1 MIRQFAGTS
10 IAAAVLAALL
20 VMLPQHAGTAQAQA
34 GTIVGGNKPPA
45 VGGFGTFIYGGGSFA
60 SLVTASGCPAATSAF
75 FHNKADGTFAVYIP
89 GTQVS
94 VVNAEIEALF
104 PGDNITLGTIFIGR
118 CV

>member
-10 IAAAVLAALL
+10 VAAAVLAALL

-34 GTIVGGNKPPA
+34 GTIVGGNKPP
-45 VGGFGTFIYGGGSFA
+45 YGGGSFA

-75 FHNKADGTFAVYIP
+75 FQNKADGSFAVYIP